1 MPESAHIIQAQ
12 PGQVTKIAFHGS
24 FIHTALDASGEP
36 VVILKPTV
44 EAMGLDWEP
53 QRKKLDRRSWAT
65 TSQQEAVAADGKK
78 RLMDACGLDT
88 WSMLL
93 ANIDENRVSGN
104 ARPLVIAYQ
113 RESAQAL
120 RQYWTEGGAINP
132 RATVEQL
139 DALAARTATQLEALG
154 VAKKYGLVNDSYLEG
169 VSRTLLARMT
179 GEEPQLDPADI
190 TITCHEYLAEKG
202 LKGKALKSARMKLGK
217 AVAALYRARYGKEPQ
232 GLKRLVDGIHMDV
245 KVYTRRDI
253 DLFNTAWAEVS
264 RHYTEAAV

>member
-1 MPESAHIIQAQ
+1 MPTSTI
-12 PGQVTKIAFHGS
+12 TKIAFHGS
-24 FIHTALDASGEP
+24 FIHTALGVDGEP

-78 RLMDACGLDT
+78 RLMDACDLDT

-93 ANIDENRVSGN
+93 ANIDENRVS
-104 ARPLVIAYQ
+104 ATAKPLVIAYQ

-120 RQYWTEGGAINP
+120 RQYWAEGGAINP
-132 RATVEQL
+132 RATAEQL
-139 DALAARTATQLEALG
+139 DALAVRTASQLEALG

-190 TITCHEYLAEKG
+190 TITCQEYLEDKG
-202 LKGKALKSARMKLGK
+202 LKGKALRSARTRLGT
-217 AVAALYRARYGKEPQ
+217 AVAPLYLARHGKKPQ
-232 GLKRLVDGIHMDV
+232 KIKRLVDGVHHPV
-245 KVYTRRDI
+245 NVYTHRDL
-253 DLFNTAWAEVS
+253 DLLDTAWAKVSHHYAKEVS
-264 RHYTEAAV
+264 R